1 MIDIIWNGE
10 VIDTV
15 EDMETA
21 EWMLAEYR
29 CAFKEVEGERFSL
42 SRRSRH
48 AHFQQNINK

>member
-15 EDMETA
+15 EEMGTA
-21 EWMLAEYR
+21 EWMLAEYK
-29 CAFKEVEGERFSL
+29 CAFKEVKGERFSL

-48 AHFQQNINK
+48 AHFEK